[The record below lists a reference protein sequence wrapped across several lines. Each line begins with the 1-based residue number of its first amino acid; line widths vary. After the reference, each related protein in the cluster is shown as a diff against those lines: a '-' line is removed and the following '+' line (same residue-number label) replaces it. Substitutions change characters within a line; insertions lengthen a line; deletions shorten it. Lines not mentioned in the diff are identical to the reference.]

1 MQATVDKLDGSRVR
15 LQVEVP
21 PEDLHKEYDRAIRR
35 VAREVNIKG
44 FRRGK
49 APRHLVENAVGEAYV
64 LRDLVEHLVPRA
76 YDEAVEQ
83 TGVQPID
90 QPQLDL
96 PGTPSLDTPLA
107 FSAEVAVAPTVMLGD
122 VSEVRLEPEEPE
134 VAETDIEAR
143 VDQLREAHATWEP
156 VEAPASRGDMVR
168 MQVAIRGEGL
178 EASEP
183 QTYNVLLGEN
193 GFPDGFDDA
202 VQGLKAGASTE
213 FSADIPVSD
222 PNPAL
227 RGKHVTFQIKIGAVN
242 ERRLPEATDEF
253 AGQVGEFE
261 TLDALRA
268 ELRQRELDSK
278 QHEAQRALEDAA
290 LDALV
295 GRSTFEIPDVLIE
308 RERQV
313 VVESQTR
320 TLVAQGVAVDTY
332 LGMTGQTRESW
343 EQEARERAL
352 TRIRRGLV
360 LEAHADGISLRVAD
374 DEVEAEADRI
384 AATYPEARRRS
395 VRRALL
401 DDDRRPNIVGSLR
414 NRASLAK
421 LVQTATGGRAPVHDH
436 EYDPE
441 PPSEVLEAAEAAA
454 AGDDPDRPTTGGNTR
469 ESDVSPQS

>member
-21 PEDLHKEYDRAIRR
+21 PEDLGKEYDRAIRR
-35 VAREVNIKG
+35 VAREVNIRG

-49 APRHLVENAVGEAYV
+49 APRHLIENAVGEAYV
-64 LRDLVEHLVPRA
+64 LRNLVEHLVPRA
-76 YDEAVEQ
+76 YDEAVKR

-90 QPQLDL
+90 RPELDM
-96 PGTPSLDTPLA
+96 PDAPSLDAPLA
-107 FSAEVAVAPTVMLGD
+107 FSAEVAVAPSVSLGD
-122 VSEVRLEPEEPE
+122 VSEIHLEPEEPE
-134 VAETDIEAR
+134 VAETDIETR
-143 VDQLREAHATWEP
+143 VDELREAYGTWEA

-168 MQVAIRGEGL
+168 MLVALRGEGL
-178 EASEP
+178 DASEP

-193 GFPDGFDDA
+193 GFPEGFDDA
-202 VQGLKAGASTE
+202 VQGLEAGGSTE
-213 FSADIPVSD
+213 FSAGVPVSD

-227 RGKHVTFQIKIGAVN
+227 RGKHVTFQIEVQAVN
-242 ERRLPEATDEF
+242 ERRLPEASDEF

-268 ELRQRELDSK
+268 ELRERDLEAKRQ
-278 QHEAQRALEDAA
+278 EAQRAIEDAA
-290 LDALV
+290 LDRLV
-295 GRSTFEIPDVLIE
+295 ERSTFEIPDVLIE

-313 VVESQTR
+313 VVESQTNA
-320 TLVAQGVAVDTY
+320 LVARGVAVDTY
-332 LGMTGQTRESW
+332 LGMTGKTRESW

-352 TRIRRGLV
+352 QRIRRGLV
-360 LEAHADGISLRVAD
+360 LETHADAVGLTVGD

-401 DDDRRPNIVGSLR
+401 DDERRPNIIGSLR

-421 LVQTATGGRAPVHDH
+421 LVDTATGGRAPLPDH
-436 EYDPE
+436 QEHPE
-441 PPSEVLEAAEAAA
+441 PPSEILEAAEAAA
-454 AGDDPDRPTTGGNTR
+454 AGDSPRRSTTGGETR
-469 ESDVSPQS
+469 EGDPSPQS